1 MLVPPWDHH
10 WRHRCLKVGG
20 GQIVQRR
27 VQPLPIV
34 DLLDEAADRAARLL
48 RGAVGAPIDL
58 FALQGAPEAFRLGVV
73 VRPADPAHAR
83 LDPVGRKPRAVSA
96 PSYCTPR
103 SECSISWPG
112 R

>member
-1 MLVPPWDHH
+1 MLVPPWDLH

-58 FALQGAPEAFRLGVV
+58 FALQGAHEAFRLGVV
-73 VRPADPAHAR
+73 VRRADPAHAR
-83 LDPVGRKPRAVSA
+83 LDPVGRQQRAVSA
-96 PSYCTPR
+96 PAYCTPR
-103 SECSISWPG
+103 TALWSRWPG
-112 R
+112 L